1 MSESLRGKRAAVT
14 GASKGIGLAVAKAL
28 VEQGAH
34 VAICARSEK
43 PLQEAINSLRE
54 AAAKSGGRIVGQ
66 IADVSR
72 SGEVARFFEFAS
84 TDLGGLDILVN
95 NAGLGIFRPAAELT
109 VEEWDRQIGVNLSG
123 AFYCSREALHRFHR
137 SRGGWII
144 NISSL
149 AGKNP
154 FSGGAGYNA
163 SKFGLNGFTE
173 AMMLDHRNDNVRVSY
188 IMPGS
193 VDTHFSGAP
202 AEHASD
208 WKIAAEDIAEIVLN
222 VLRMPPRT
230 LISRVEVRPSRP
242 KKN

>member
-1 MSESLRGKRAAVT
+1 MNESLHGKRAVVT

-28 VEQGAH
+28 VEQGAQ

-43 PLQEAINSLRE
+43 PLLEAIDHLRE
-54 AAAKSGGRIVGQ
+54 AAANGSGKIVGQ
-66 IADVSR
+66 AADVSR

-84 TDLGGLDILVN
+84 TELGGLDILVN

-123 AFYCSREALHRFHR
+123 AFYCSREALRRFER

-188 IMPGS
+188 VMPGS
-193 VDTHFSGAP
+193 VDTHFSGTP
-202 AEHASD
+202 GEHASD
-208 WKIAAEDIAEIVLN
+208 WKIAPEDIAEIVLN
-222 VLRMPPRT
+222 VLRMPART

>member
-1 MSESLRGKRAAVT
+1 MSESLHGKRAVVT

-28 VEQGAH
+28 VEQGAQ
-34 VAICARSEK
+34 VAICARTEK
-43 PLQEAINSLRE
+43 PLQRAVDSLRE
-54 AAAKSGGRIVGQ
+54 AAAKGGGRIVGQ
-66 IADVSR
+66 AADVSR
-72 SGEVARFFEFAS
+72 SGDVARFFEFAS
-84 TDLGGLDILVN
+84 TELGGLDILVN

-123 AFYCSREALHRFHR
+123 AFYCSREALHRFKR
-137 SRGGWII
+137 SRSGWII

-208 WKIAAEDIAEIVLN
+208 WKIAPEDIAEIVLN

>member
-1 MSESLRGKRAAVT
+1 MSESLYGKRAVVT
-14 GASKGIGLAVAKAL
+14 GASKGIGLAVTKAL
-28 VEQGAH
+28 VEQGTQ

-43 PLQEAINSLRE
+43 PLQEAVDSLRE
-54 AAAKSGGRIVGQ
+54 AATNGGGRIVGQ
-66 IADVSR
+66 AADVSR
-72 SGEVARFFEFAS
+72 SGEVTRFFDFAS
-84 TDLGGLDILVN
+84 TELGGLDILVN

-123 AFYCSREALHRFHR
+123 AFYCSREALQRFHR

-202 AEHASD
+202 AEHTSD
-208 WKIAAEDIAEIVLN
+208 WKIAPEDIAEIVLN